1 MHASNLNTPLIAIHS
16 KIQTS
21 VAHGTPASDC
31 SQTHGPTSR
40 LTPAARL
47 ATMISRRELLYRSG
61 GGFGALALAALLAD
75 ESSAAAE
82 KNAGDPD
89 DPLAA
94 KRPHFPASA
103 KRVIFLFMPGGPSQ
117 VDTFD
122 PKPRLTQDD
131 GKPAPKL
138 YRGQQRNL
146 LASPWKFNRY
156 GESGIDVSELFPQT
170 AKYVDNL
177 CVIRSMVT
185 DDPNHPGGCLLMHTG
200 ERVSSRPSLGAW
212 VTYGLGTENRNL
224 PGFMAIG
231 PGPIIEGARQYGA
244 SFLPATYQGTF
255 VSNLEQPLKNL
266 KATVG
271 LDQQRRELDALARLN
286 ELHRAGRIEDSRLSA
301 RIDSFELAYRMQT
314 AAPQAFDLSG
324 ETAETG
330 RLYGL
335 DQPATETFGK
345 QCLLAR
351 RLVERGVRF
360 VQLYH
365 TTGGFQPWDQHS
377 DLKKGHEKNALAT
390 DRPIAGLL
398 HDLKQRGLLEDT
410 LVIWGGEFGRTPARE
425 GTADGRDH
433 HPFGFT
439 MWLAGGGVKGGM
451 TYGATDEFGWDAI
464 EKPVHVHDLHA
475 TILHALGLDHEQLTY
490 RFAGRD
496 FRLTDVY
503 GNVVD
508 EILA

>member
-1 MHASNLNTPLIAIHS
+1 MNSNLTRRSSSAPL
-16 KIQTS
+16 T
-21 VAHGTPASDC
+21 
-31 SQTHGPTSR
+31 
-40 LTPAARL
+40 
-47 ATMISRRELLYRSG
+47 RRELLRRSG
-61 GGFGALALAALLAD
+61 GGFGAVALAALLSD
-75 ESSAAAE
+75 DSASTR
-82 KNAGDPD
+82 KLMAGERTS
-89 DPLAA
+89 PLSAKQPQFAA
-94 KRPHFPASA
+94 KA

-122 PKPRLTQDD
+122 PKPQLTQDD

-138 YRGQQRNL
+138 YLGQQRNL
-146 LASPWKFNRY
+146 LASPWKFQPY
-156 GESGIDVSELFPQT
+156 GESGLEVSELFPRT
-170 AKYVDNL
+170 AQCVDDL
-177 CVIRSMVT
+177 CIIRSMVT

-212 VTYGLGTENRNL
+212 VTYGLGTENRDL
-224 PGFMAIG
+224 PGFVAIG

-244 SFLPATYQGTF
+244 SFLPAAYQGTF
-255 VSNLEQPLKNL
+255 VSNLDQPLKNL
-266 KATVG
+266 AG
-271 LDQQRRELDALARLN
+271 SAAPDQQRRDLDALARLN
-286 ELHRAGRIEDSRLSA
+286 ELHRVSRADDTRLSA

-314 AAPQAFDLSG
+314 AAPEAFSLQG
-324 ETAETG
+324 ETAETA

-335 DQPATETFGK
+335 DQPKTEVFGK

-377 DLKKGHEKNALAT
+377 DLKGGHERNALET
-390 DRPIAGLL
+390 DTPIAGLL
-398 HDLKQRGLLEDT
+398 KDLKQRGLFDDT

-425 GTADGRDH
+425 GTANGRDH

-439 MWLAGGGVKGGM
+439 MWMAGAGIKRGM
-451 TYGATDEFGWDAI
+451 AYGATDEYGWDAI

-475 TILHALGLDHEQLTY
+475 TILHLLGLDHEQLTY
-490 RFAGRD
+490 RHAGRD

-503 GNVVD
+503 GNVVTG
-508 EILA
+508 ILA